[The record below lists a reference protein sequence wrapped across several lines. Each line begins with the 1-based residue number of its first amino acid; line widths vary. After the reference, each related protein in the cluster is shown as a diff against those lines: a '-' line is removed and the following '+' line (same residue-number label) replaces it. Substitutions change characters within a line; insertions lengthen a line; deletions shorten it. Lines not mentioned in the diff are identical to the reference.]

1 MLRSA
6 DMQPDRYR
14 HDRYLR
20 QWTLFG
26 GYPRC
31 LLDALDTATAT
42 EEEIVTVEER
52 NRVLAE
58 LLAAVEVLEAAQTQ
72 LARIA
77 AQDAPPP
84 ETVSAFEAD
93 GTAVVN
99 PNPEW
104 AAWQTA
110 LANERDADDLTRAYA
125 LVRLGRPQEPAEG
138 EEFSPEWEAYQQA
151 LAIIE
156 ATG

>member
-20 QWTLFG
+20 QWTIFDG
-26 GYPRC
+26 HPRC
-31 LLDALDTATAT
+31 LLDAMDTAKAT
-42 EEEIVTVEER
+42 EEEVVAVEER
-52 NRVLAE
+52 NRELAE
-58 LLAAVEVLEAAQTQ
+58 RLAAVETFEAAQALLTQ
-72 LARIA
+72 VS
-77 AQDAPPP
+77 AQGAPPP
-84 ETVSAFEAD
+84 ETIPSFGANGQPA
-93 GTAVVN
+93 TA

-104 AAWQTA
+104 EAWQAA
-110 LANERDADDLTRAYA
+110 LAVGRDASDLTRAYA
-125 LVRLGRPQEPAEG
+125 LVRSQEPAEG
-138 EEFSPEWEAYQQA
+138 EEFSLEREAYKQA